1 MKKTACFLIVLGVLA
16 ELITR
21 SLYNQFVTSGDII
34 VPPPLHSIDFE
45 LVVSIIGI
53 LILWMASAQHS
64 RHLRF
69 AAVQTVSGLLIL
81 VLPLAYGYFS
91 AAWLLL
97 IVMVAALAVI
107 LSGFFQLILPA
118 YKTQEE

>member
-1 MKKTACFLIVLGVLA
+1 
-16 ELITR
+16 
-21 SLYNQFVTSGDII
+21 
-34 VPPPLHSIDFE
+34 
-45 LVVSIIGI
+45 
-53 LILWMASAQHS
+53 MASAQHS